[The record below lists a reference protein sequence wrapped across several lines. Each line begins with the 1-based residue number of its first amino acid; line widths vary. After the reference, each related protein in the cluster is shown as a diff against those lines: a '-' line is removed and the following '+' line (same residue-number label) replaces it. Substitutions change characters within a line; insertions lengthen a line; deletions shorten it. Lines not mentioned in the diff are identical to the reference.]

1 MATQRKPNAVSIRT
15 VGPFDLGRL
24 SRLHKGCFEESWSR
38 SDLAHLLAMPGGF
51 GLIARLF
58 EGGLAGLDAMRGVG
72 FSLCRV
78 VRDESELLSIGVAP
92 SYRRRG
98 VAGYLLRA
106 SMERARAI
114 GARQMFLEVAI
125 DNIGAQQLYL
135 RARLRAGRHAA
146 GLLPAPQRRPHGR
159 LHHALRARWRRR
171 LERAGGGVGAQG
183 SAPLAHDQLEQIA
196 VESLQ
201 AQDLV
206 AVVAKRARHVVARLA
221 VAQPNIHDLT
231 DRQFFPAP
239 AWSGQRSSGTPRR

>member
-24 SRLHKGCFEESWSR
+24 SRLHKACFEESWSR

-106 SMERARAI
+106 SVERARTI

-125 DNIGAQQLYL
+125 DNIGAQQLYAEHGFE
-135 RARLRAGRHAA
+135 RVGMR
-146 GLLPAPQRRPHGR
+146 PDYYQRPNGDRMSAYTMRCELGG
-159 LHHALRARWRRR
+159 
-171 LERAGGGVGAQG
+171 AGG
-183 SAPLAHDQLEQIA
+183 
-196 VESLQ
+196 
-201 AQDLV
+201 
-206 AVVAKRARHVVARLA
+206 
-221 VAQPNIHDLT
+221 
-231 DRQFFPAP
+231 
-239 AWSGQRSSGTPRR
+239 WSGPAAA